1 MKRALKSLASGLG
14 ALALCLSWARAQE
27 PTSLPAVL
35 VYSPS
40 VANQSSAA
48 NFAMPVSALRFE
60 PLVDIE
66 PRNQAEAQADVTIR
80 GDTFENTGMQIGAL
94 SIFDPQTGHY
104 LTELP
109 IAPEMLGAPSVLTG
123 AEHALETLNSTGGA
137 VDYEWRR
144 IANAGSL
151 SGALGDDGL
160 EREEVYQGWAASG
173 PDHLAVDA
181 DWAHSSGNGTVDFG
195 DYHFDRAAARA
206 QWVTPSTQTD
216 LFAGYQARFFGWP
229 NLYTPFDSDETENL
243 QTVLVSGNTRADLG
257 GGQFFDAGVF
267 YRRNKDDYAFDR
279 FAPLGPVHPYQHTT
293 WEYGAAAGGRQEALG
308 LLINYHVEQTSDSL
322 QSTSLIYGPYHSRTL
337 EKASLVPEEQW
348 AVDGG
353 TLSLKAGAS
362 YDKSDRDPGA
372 ICPIAELAQTWLSS
386 GLRKIYASYSET
398 TEMPSYTA
406 LDSSPTSGLFLGNP
420 KLGRSESRDMEAGLL
435 GSLWG
440 WSAQGDVFYRRD
452 DNLVDWTYTDGV
464 FGRSANPVNVDTEG
478 LEVVARRS
486 WSLATVVLG
495 YTALAKDASYLG
507 APVTASFYAL
517 NYARQRLTAAFIL
530 QLTENLD
537 LRLDNA
543 ARIQA
548 PDSLRTAGGNDAL
561 ISALG
566 LSWHPAARRNL
577 ELTVQIDNLW
587 NSAFQTVPAV
597 PASRRQLSFGAT
609 YGW

>member
-1 MKRALKSLASGLG
+1 MHDLKYLGSGLW
-14 ALALCLSWARAQE
+14 ALALCLAGARAQDA
-27 PTSLPAVL
+27 TSLPAVF
-35 VYSPS
+35 VFSPS

-66 PRNQAEAQADVTIR
+66 PRNQAEAQADVTLR

-109 IAPEMLGAPSVLTG
+109 IAPEMLGAPSILTG
-123 AEHALETLNSTGGA
+123 AEHALQTLNSTGGA
-137 VDYEWRR
+137 VDYDWRR
-144 IANAGSL
+144 IANAGAF

-160 EREEVYQGWAASG
+160 EREEVYQGWAARG
-173 PDHLAVDA
+173 PDHLAADA
-181 DWAHSSGNGTVDFG
+181 DWSHSSGNGTVPFG
-195 DYHFDRAAARA
+195 DFRFDRAAARA
-206 QWVTPSTQTD
+206 QWVTPSTETD
-216 LFAGYQARFFGWP
+216 LFGGYQASFFGWP

-243 QTVLVSGNTRADLG
+243 QTVLLSGNTRADLG
-257 GGQFFDAGVF
+257 GGQFFDAGFF

-279 FAPLGPVHPYQHTT
+279 FAPLGPVHPYQNTT

-308 LLINYHVEQTSDSL
+308 LLINYHVEETTDSL
-322 QSTSLIYGPYHSRTL
+322 RSTSLIYGPYHSRAL

-353 TLSLKAGAS
+353 TLSLQAGAS
-362 YDKSDRDPGA
+362 YDKSNRDSGA
-372 ICPIAELAQTWLSS
+372 ICPIAELAQTWISS
-386 GLRKIYASYSET
+386 GLRRIYASYSET

-420 KLGRSESRDMEAGLL
+420 NLGRSESRDMEVGLS
-435 GSLWG
+435 GTLWG
-440 WSAQGDVFYRRD
+440 WSARGDVFYRRD

-478 LEVVARRS
+478 LEVEARRS

-517 NYARQRLTAAFIL
+517 NYARERLTAAFIL

-561 ISALG
+561 VSALG
-566 LSWHPAARRNL
+566 LSWHPSGKRNL
-577 ELTVQIDNLW
+577 ELTVQVDNLW
-587 NSAFQTVPAV
+587 NSAFQSVPAV